1 MLFNLGISYNFNELC
16 KFLSRKIFV
25 RAAVDTKEKEG
36 RTLLENNDYF
46 VKNTLRKYFVPTVI
60 SILGSTAI
68 TFINTLI
75 TGNLYGKAALAAVN
89 LINPVTF
96 LFAMFGCLICI
107 GGSTCT
113 SVAMGREDDEAVGA
127 YVTLS
132 LIAVVVIP
140 LLFSV
145 TGMLFFRPLLSLLGV
160 TDELYAAAADYGR
173 VMLATGMFTS
183 FMYYPFNFLR
193 VDGRGQYS
201 MLIFGAMGV
210 LDVLFVVGFHR
221 AGFGLAGVGAA
232 VALSTALASA
242 GGLVVLFFGKGHQL
256 RLGRVRHPWSEL
268 LQIFYAGG
276 AAALN
281 NLCNMLRTIF
291 LNGLVLAALGQ
302 DGVSMFA
309 AACAALNFASAF
321 VAGAGQA
328 ISPLAG
334 VFFGERDDVSLRML
348 MKSAVRYSLFLMSG
362 VFVLSLAGS
371 VPLAYAF
378 GMRGAYM
385 VKGTAAAICWVMLS
399 LIPATIANCYI
410 FYYMTIRRSAFASLL
425 TFCRSFGFV
434 ALFAKLFAMAG
445 ARQILLA
452 AFALGELATLAL
464 NVLLAAGIC
473 KRHPQL
479 EGMLLLERREKDCYI
494 SFSVPGSVDGAMTAS
509 ARMAEFCAQQGLD
522 DQVSM
527 MLPLAIEEMLVLVN
541 EHCFEG
547 NEKMFS
553 DVRIFLSNEEVLLRI
568 RCGGKLFD
576 PIADYRRRTVR
587 MSGEELLMDESLGI
601 RMITEAAKSVTFRR
615 TLGVNNL
622 VVIL

>member
-1 MLFNLGISYNFNELC
+1 M
-16 KFLSRKIFV
+16 
-25 RAAVDTKEKEG
+25 
-36 RTLLENNDYF
+36 LENNDYF

-75 TGNLYGKAALAAVN
+75 TGNLYGKEALAAVN

-113 SVAMGREDDEAVGA
+113 SIAMGQEDDEKVGA

-132 LIAVVVIP
+132 LIASILIP
-140 LLFSV
+140 LLFSAV
-145 TGMLFFRPLLSLLGV
+145 GLCFFRPLLRLLGV

-201 MLIFGAMGV
+201 MLIFGVMGV
-210 LDVLFVVGFHR
+210 LDVLFVVCFHR
-221 AGFGLAGVGAA
+221 MGLGLAGVGAA

-242 GGLVVLFFGKGHQL
+242 GGLAVLFFGKGRQL
-256 RLGRVRHPWSEL
+256 RFGRVQHPWAGL
-268 LQIFYAGG
+268 LGIFHAGG

-302 DGVSMFA
+302 DGVSMFS

-328 ISPLAG
+328 ISPLVG
-334 VFFGERDDVSLRML
+334 VFFGERDDTSLRML
-348 MKSAVRYSLFLMSG
+348 MKSAVRYSLFLMGG
-362 VFVLSLAGS
+362 VFALSLAGS

-378 GMRGAYM
+378 GMRGTHM
-385 VKGTAAAICWVMLS
+385 VQGTAVAICWVMLS
-399 LIPATIANCYI
+399 LIPATVANCYI
-410 FYYMTIRRSAFASLL
+410 FYYMTTQRSALASLL

-434 ALFAKLFAMAG
+434 VLFARLLAVAG

-473 KRHPQL
+473 KKNPRL
-479 EGMLLLERREKDCYI
+479 EGMLLLERRPEDDRYI

-509 ARMAEFCAQQGLD
+509 ARMAEFCEQQELD
-522 DQVSM
+522 AQVSM

-576 PIADYRRRTVR
+576 PIADYRRRTER
-587 MSGEELLMDESLGI
+587 MSEEELLMDESLGI
-601 RMITEAAKSVTFRR
+601 RMIAEAAKSVTFRR

>member
-1 MLFNLGISYNFNELC
+1 M
-16 KFLSRKIFV
+16 
-25 RAAVDTKEKEG
+25 
-36 RTLLENNDYF
+36 LENNDYF
-46 VKNTLRKYFVPTVI
+46 VKNTLRKYFIPTVI
-60 SILGSTAI
+60 SLLGSTAI

-75 TGNLYGKAALAAVN
+75 TGNLYGKEALAAVN

-107 GGSTCT
+107 GGSACT
-113 SVAMGREDDEAVGA
+113 SIAMGQEDDEKAGA

-132 LIAVVVIP
+132 LIASIIIP
-140 LLFSV
+140 LFFSAV
-145 TGMLFFRPLLSLLGV
+145 GLCFFRPLLGFLGV
-160 TDELYAAAADYGR
+160 TDELYATAADYGR

-201 MLIFGAMGV
+201 MFIFGVMGV
-210 LDVLFVVGFHR
+210 LDVLFVVCFHR
-221 AGFGLAGVGAA
+221 MGLGLAGVGAA

-242 GGLVVLFFGKGHQL
+242 GGLVVLFFGKGRQL
-256 RLGRVRHPWSEL
+256 RLGRARHPLGGL
-268 LQIFYAGG
+268 LQIFHAGG

-291 LNGLVLAALGQ
+291 LNGLVLATLGQ
-302 DGVSMFA
+302 DGVSMFS
-309 AACAALNFASAF
+309 AACAALNFATAF

-328 ISPLAG
+328 VSPLVG
-334 VFFGERDDVSLRML
+334 VFFGERDDTSLRML
-348 MKSAVRYSLFLMSG
+348 MKSAVRYSLLLMSG
-362 VFVLSLAGS
+362 VFVLSLVGS

-378 GMRGAYM
+378 GMRETRM
-385 VKGTAAAICWVMLS
+385 VQGTAVAICWVMAS
-399 LIPATIANCYI
+399 LIPATAANCYI
-410 FYYMTIRRSAFASLL
+410 FYYMTIQKSALASLL

-434 ALFAKLFAMAG
+434 ALFAKLLAVAG
-445 ARQILLA
+445 AGQILFA
-452 AFALGELATLAL
+452 SFALGELATLAT
-464 NVLLAAGIC
+464 NALLAAGIR
-473 KRHPQL
+473 KKHPQL
-479 EGMLLLERREKDCYI
+479 EGMLLLEHRPEADRYI

-509 ARMAEFCAQQGLD
+509 VRMAEFCEQQEMD
-522 DQVSM
+522 AQVSM

-547 NEKMFS
+547 NETMFS
-553 DVRIFLSNEEVLLRI
+553 DVRIFLSNDEVLLRI

-576 PIADYRRRTVR
+576 PIADYRRRTGQ
-587 MSGEELLMDESLGI
+587 MSEEELLMDESLGI